1 MAGMALGWPQTQ
13 VNVPAAAPQRTR
25 TVPKGKFRAGTS
37 NTLSPT
43 YKTIGSIPRECKS
56 LNLEAMEAAKCN
68 RFVTAELDG
77 RVLRN
82 IADQFRAI
90 LLISILLII

>member
-1 MAGMALGWPQTQ
+1 MAGMALGWPQIQ
-13 VNVPAAAPQRTR
+13 VKVAAPAPRPR
-25 TVPKGKFRAGTS
+25 NIPKAKFRAGTS

-43 YKTIGSIPRECKS
+43 YKTIGSIPRDCKS
-56 LNLEAMEAAKCN
+56 LNVEAMEAAKCN
-68 RFVTAELDG
+68 RFVTAQIDG

-90 LLISILLII
+90 LLSSILLII